1 MEHCMDSS
9 SPSFSCEVYILYIC
23 NAKRKTALSVG
34 TLSEVFKENTVMC
47 S

>member
-1 MEHCMDSS
+1 MDSS
-9 SPSFSCEVYILYIC
+9 SPSFSCEVYILYILYIC